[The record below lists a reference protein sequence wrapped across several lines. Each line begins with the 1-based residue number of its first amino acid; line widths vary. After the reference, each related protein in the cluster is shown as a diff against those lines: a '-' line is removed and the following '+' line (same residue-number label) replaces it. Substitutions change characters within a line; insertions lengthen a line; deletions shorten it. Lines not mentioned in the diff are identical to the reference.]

1 MGDPFVYLSEW
12 QVLLCTSCGYCLRPG
27 REVWVRHLRQAPHLL
42 RGASL
47 KALVELFASYALRA
61 AEAEPGRLPTEAI
74 SGLRLLDGFQCLT
87 CAAHLTRDCKAMQRH
102 VSKAHQQKPAVHEKS
117 PLWRECKLQTFF
129 AENRWVRYFIV
140 NGATEAVDAGT
151 KSLDSG
157 EADFFGQLDKD
168 AAVAEEDAKAEANIV
183 HGFDR
188 HRSAVVPWLIRT
200 GIEEHTRG
208 LKKDEMHA
216 SFAVPKTTESE
227 PELFL
232 MLEVMDEIFTEAH
245 SWCFDGPD
253 CMLTWPRQLALS
265 RFHTAAV
272 GKARGFDPK
281 KEPNTL
287 KTNFG
292 YWKQFLTYS
301 YRVAYRGSHFTTADD
316 DQRTPESCI
325 QLTDAQEK
333 AWEAATQSAVE
344 QDRPALRDAMLALS
358 MALICHEFGGSRYSS
373 PLLSFCAILSVKP
386 HTKTWK
392 EAGNYNSCLS
402 GVIWVVQLII
412 FHTSARLEKA
422 ELGST
427 LEHIKQYCGQ
437 FLKQD
442 TETPMGEILGWR
454 LLLFTVSKEVVG
466 LHQAQWDVDEKV
478 LTYGD
483 VNLHI
488 DHVPRLLLS
497 EFQQAQHLL
506 YNELMFGAQTLP
518 RMRAWALKD
527 NLDADAFGWFF
538 GQHRENVELLKP
550 LTRSL
555 LAVIQD
561 SKPLRDSFLDTTA
574 DGAKVW
580 REKAIERYE
589 AVADEF
595 LKRLLVLIH
604 MGSGQPLRESELFSV
619 TWRNSQRRRNVYLKH
634 GLVIL
639 HTTYHKGQQQTGK
652 FKDNIRFLPAPFG
665 ELLLDYLVVVIP
677 LRQVFLRQSAPHAVI
692 SPYLWWKDGK
702 VWTDNRLTRYME

>member
-1 MGDPFVYLSEW
+1 M
-12 QVLLCTSCGYCLRPG
+12 
-27 REVWVRHLRQAPHLL
+27 
-42 RGASL
+42 

-129 AENRWVRYFIV
+129 AENRWVRYFVV
-140 NGATEAVDAGT
+140 NGATGAVDAGT

-373 PLLSFCAILSVKP
+373 PLLSFCAMLSVKP

-483 VNLHI
+483 IDLHM

-604 MGSGQPLRESELFSV
+604 MGSGQPLYESELFSV
-619 TWRNSQRRRNVYLKH
+619 TWHNSQR
-634 GLVIL
+634 
-639 HTTYHKGQQQTGK
+639 
-652 FKDNIRFLPAPFG
+652 
-665 ELLLDYLVVVIP
+665 
-677 LRQVFLRQSAPHAVI
+677 
-692 SPYLWWKDGK
+692 
-702 VWTDNRLTRYME
+702 